1 MIKHKKYGYTLD
13 RIRDQ
18 EVSSMKKI
26 KKIGI
31 CIGVLALIIGVW
43 GASETTQAK
52 NIQEGIANKIIRFHV
67 LANSDADEDQQ
78 LKLKVKDAVV
88 EKMRVI
94 LADAKNVDE
103 TRSIIN
109 DNLTEIQNFAQ
120 AILKQ
125 EGYAY
130 PVQAELTKCYFPIKT
145 YGDLTF
151 PAGQYPRLCF
161 VDSLHAVVPKESKQE
176 LQHILT
182 EEEYKEVLFGGK
194 ENVKIKLKLFDW
206 IKKVAR

>member
-1 MIKHKKYGYTLD
+1 
-13 RIRDQ
+13 
-18 EVSSMKKI
+18 MKKI
-26 KKIGI
+26 KIIGI
-31 CIGVLALIIGVW
+31 CIGVIALIIGVW
-43 GASETTQAK
+43 GTSETTQAK

-109 DNLTEIQNFAQ
+109 ENLTVIQNFAQ
-120 AILKQ
+120 AIVNQ

-151 PAGQYPRLCF
+151 PAGQYEAIRITIGEARGRNWWCVMYPRLCF

-194 ENVKIKLKLFDW
+194 ENVKIKLKLFEW
-206 IKKVAR
+206 IKK

>member
-1 MIKHKKYGYTLD
+1 
-13 RIRDQ
+13 
-18 EVSSMKKI
+18 MKKI

-151 PAGQYPRLCF
+151 PAGQYEALRITIGEARGRNWWCVMYPRLCF